1 MRPDTPLPPRAAP
14 RTEPVGF
21 RPRLRAGEAEPAG
34 SVRPSSVP
42 SADDGPAESPD
53 EIQRWTARRR
63 SALVLS
69 ILKGE
74 LTVEEV
80 ANRHGLAVS
89 EVEDWK
95 LRFLAAAHNALR
107 SRPRDEDALKEEQIR
122 RLKQKVGELVL
133 EVDVLREAMR
143 NPRAGGSD
151 EPDE

>member
-1 MRPDTPLPPRAAP
+1 MRPDTPLPTRAAT
-14 RTEPVGF
+14 RTDPVGF
-21 RPRLRAGEAEPAG
+21 RPRLRAGEAEPA
-34 SVRPSSVP
+34 SAVRPSSSP
-42 SADDGPAESPD
+42 SADDVAAESPD

-80 ANRHGLAVS
+80 AHRHGLAVS

-95 LRFLAAAHNALR
+95 LRFLTAAHNALR
-107 SRPRDEDALKEEQIR
+107 SRPRDEDALKDEQIR

-143 NPRAGGSD
+143 SPRVGGSD
-151 EPDE
+151 EADE